1 MPDPSPSI
9 LKPVLSLLQSP
20 HTGME
25 GAEGEVQ
32 PNKGRDKHQGCCHR
46 GQSSLGPTVQGAVG
60 ASVLQSLVVGESLSP
75 PSFGAGQPL
84 CKSSALLISAPSP
97 CALTVHSQL
106 LLLSQEQAGHSHLL
120 HLLFRLRLY

>member
-60 ASVLQSLVVGESLSP
+60 ASVLQSLQLWVNHFHLHHLELGSPSASLQPCLSLLQVPVLSLS
-75 PSFGAGQPL
+75 
-84 CKSSALLISAPSP
+84 
-97 CALTVHSQL
+97 T
-106 LLLSQEQAGHSHLL
+106 LSCCCCPRSRPGIPIYSTS
-120 HLLFRLRLY
+120 YSD

>member
-9 LKPVLSLLQSP
+9 LKLQSP
-20 HTGME
+20 HAGMK

-32 PNKGRDKHQGCCHR
+32 PNRGRDKHQGCCHP
-46 GQSSLGPTVQGAVG
+46 GQSSLSPTVQGAVG
-60 ASVLQSLVVGESLSP
+60 ASLLQSLVVGESLSP

-120 HLLFRLRLY
+120 CLLSD